1 MAKQTANGKAFEY
14 ACLKAFYDKLN
25 INNNCFIVEDQ
36 YYEKAK
42 CFFDNLSDKT
52 PYILGARATIKFLL
66 RLEPRLSTSTPN
78 NPLSLSIQPDKSGQK
93 GDVRDI
99 VFARSSDGWEI
110 GLSCKHNHDAA
121 KSQRLSYT
129 IDFGKEWLTHP
140 CSQSYFDEIKPI
152 FDILNDLKQQNIL
165 FEDIEDKE
173 DIIYKPLLE
182 AFIKELKS
190 LNSTFPD
197 VPMQLLSYIL
207 GRYDF
212 YKVAMSDKERITKIY
227 VFNMHKTLGKDADIK
242 PRVLRLPDRIE
253 DIKFKAGSKNTAV
266 ITFDN
271 DWKVSM
277 RIHNA
282 EKEVTNSLKFDTKIT
297 SYPATLNVYSEPWD
311 IDI

>member
-1 MAKQTANGKAFEY
+1 
-14 ACLKAFYDKLN
+14 
-25 INNNCFIVEDQ
+25 
-36 YYEKAK
+36 
-42 CFFDNLSDKT
+42 
-52 PYILGARATIKFLL
+52 
-66 RLEPRLSTSTPN
+66 
-78 NPLSLSIQPDKSGQK
+78 
-93 GDVRDI
+93 
-99 VFARSSDGWEI
+99 
-110 GLSCKHNHDAA
+110 
-121 KSQRLSYT
+121 
-129 IDFGKEWLTHP
+129 
-140 CSQSYFDEIKPI
+140 
-152 FDILNDLKQQNIL
+152 
-165 FEDIEDKE
+165 
-173 DIIYKPLLE
+173 
-182 AFIKELKS
+182 
-190 LNSTFPD
+190 
-197 VPMQLLSYIL
+197 MQLLSYIL